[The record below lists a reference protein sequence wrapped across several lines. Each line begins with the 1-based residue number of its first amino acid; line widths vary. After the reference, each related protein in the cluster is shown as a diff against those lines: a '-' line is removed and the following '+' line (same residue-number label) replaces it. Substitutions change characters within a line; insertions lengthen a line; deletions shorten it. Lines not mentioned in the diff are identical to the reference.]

1 METKEKMEIVD
12 VAHLEEFRACQA
24 IKKVPVLAE
33 ELMAE
38 IFFIDA
44 SKKKMTLWDSDNDR
58 IHYIVKGNGKLTVG
72 SETRPVKEGMI
83 ILIHKSSSFYYSTDE
98 DQLIVLSIKSIK
110 RHSGDAKEDLR

>member
-12 VAHLEEFRACQA
+12 VAHIEEFRACQV
-24 IKKVPVLAE
+24 IKKVPILAE

-44 SKKKMTLWDSDNDR
+44 NKKRMTLWDSDSDR
-58 IHYIVKGNGKLTVG
+58 IHYIVKGNGNLTVG
-72 SETRPVKEGMI
+72 SETRPVNEGMI
-83 ILIHKSSSFYYSTDE
+83 VLIHKSSSFYYSTDE

-110 RHSGDAKEDLR
+110 KHNGDAR